1 MTPFE
6 RWWNRPTQLAGK
18 KEVPLWQL
26 LSDDRKTACDTAYM
40 AGVNSTARRLEVA
53 QRMADA
59 LKSIVDR
66 NFAFLD
72 NRVMGDQI
80 EAAHINDG
88 RAALAEWEATR

>member
-1 MTPFE
+1 MSTAFE
-6 RWWNRPTQLAGK
+6 RWWNRPTQLAGEE
-18 KEVPLWQL
+18 EVPLWQL

-59 LKSIVDR
+59 LESVLDAHAR
-66 NFAFLD
+66 NVLFGGGSHWEGA
-72 NRVMGDQI
+72 
-80 EAAHINDG
+80 